1 MAKVGDTFKVNITIG
16 GKAFSCTFK
25 ILEEP
30 SGSNHGK
37 VQFGNDSKEFSTNP
51 TGELVI
57 PETVSYDGKTY
68 DVTSIGKYAFY
79 WCSELTGDLTIPDS
93 VTSIGDYAFSNCSAF
108 NGILTISSNITSIGS
123 HAFYGCSGF
132 RYAIIKSSNAPSL
145 GDYALDTN
153 NYSFIIYYPYN
164 GTGYDTG
171 NWNFYKN
178 KYLMKADKESTPNAT
193 FAATGEDSGKLSNVS
208 TSMKYSLDGGT
219 TWNPITSK
227 NMVITGVTDTNGV
240 KIYTPGDGVSKDS
253 DVQIIKI
260 TKAAKP
266 TTIGKVGCTTLSNNN
281 GKITGVTS
289 NMEYKLSAD
298 SNWTSCSDGEI
309 TGLKNGTYYV
319 RVKANG
325 TTLASEYVT
334 IMINEYIPKK
344 EQKPSAQFT
353 ATCEDGGTLSNVTTA
368 MNYSLDGGNTWNPIT
383 GNTMYITGVTE
394 ANGIKIYQPGD
405 KIYTIDSDVQTIT
418 IIKASTPTAVGKED
432 CTTLANND
440 GKITSVT
447 TDMEYKLS
455 TNAGW
460 ISITG
465 NEVTGLK
472 NGTYYVR
479 VKANGTT
486 LASEYVTIMINEYI
500 PYKEPTPNANFT
512 ATGPDTGVLSG
523 VTAGMKYKIG
533 NGNWIDITA
542 SDDIKLTGLSACTIS
557 VIKLGDGIYTIDS
570 DIQTIIVTKA
580 ATPTTVGKEDCTTLA
595 NNDGKIT
602 GVTTDM
608 EYKLSTDSIWIP
620 CSDGEIIRLR
630 DGTYYVRIKANGNSL
645 ASEYVTLIIAEY
657 KGYKE
662 PTPQAIFTATG
673 PDTGILSGV
682 SSGMKYRIENGNWI
696 DITAS
701 DDIKLTGLS
710 ACTISVI
717 KTGDGIYTIDSDI
730 QMIIVTKA
738 AKPTTIGK
746 VDCKTLANDNGKIT
760 GVTSEMEY
768 KLSTD
773 SSWIS
778 INSNEITGLKNG
790 TYHVRVKANGTTLA
804 SDMQIITIFPYSGIV
819 IILKEETPTAKFTAT
834 GPDTGILSGVNS
846 GMKYRIENG
855 SWIDINSGNN
865 ITLNGL
871 SECTISVVRK
881 GNNFTSIDSDTQ
893 TIKVTK
899 ADEPTTVGKVDCT
912 TPANNDGKL
921 IGVTTSMEYKLSTAS
936 FWISGTGNDI
946 TGLSSGTYYVRIKA
960 NGTMLAS
967 EAQIIIIGA
976 YIEPITEIQNGGSIT
991 GENLDKLISGGK
1003 TLTVYG
1009 DKGIKLVFNTNA
1021 LKEIGEKTSGEI
1033 RIEVKDVSNEHQ
1045 TSLQGKK
1052 VFSLKVSSG
1061 NETISNYGGTI
1072 TVTLPYELKDGEN
1085 AWDVTV
1091 WYLSSDG
1098 AMIEIPVTY
1107 DPVTNVVTFTV
1118 TNLDT
1123 YVIGVKEPEPEPES
1137 EHWINPFTDVK
1148 ENDWFYEAVK
1158 FVVQNGLFA
1167 GTGSSTFSPNNPMT
1181 RAMLW
1186 TVLGRLAGHNF
1197 TGSNVFED
1205 ARIWAINVGITDGS
1219 NPNGNITREQM
1230 ITILWRYAGSPK
1242 ASGDLN
1248 KFSDGNSV
1256 SGYAAEAMAWAVEN
1270 GIIAGANGAL
1280 MPKENATRAQVAA
1293 ILERFIKVIS
1303 KQ

>member
-51 TGELVI
+51 TGELVS

-418 IIKASTPTAVGKED
+418 IIKAATPTAVGKED
-432 CTTLANND
+432 CTTLANDD
-440 GKITSVT
+440 GKITGVT
-447 TDMEYKLS
+447 SDMEYKLS

-479 VKANGTT
+479 IKASGTT
-486 LASEYVTIMINEYI
+486 LASEYVTIEIKEYI
-500 PYKEPTPNANFT
+500 HYN
-512 ATGPDTGVLSG
+512 
-523 VTAGMKYKIG
+523 
-533 NGNWIDITA
+533 
-542 SDDIKLTGLSACTIS
+542 
-557 VIKLGDGIYTIDS
+557 
-570 DIQTIIVTKA
+570 
-580 ATPTTVGKEDCTTLA
+580 
-595 NNDGKIT
+595 
-602 GVTTDM
+602 
-608 EYKLSTDSIWIP
+608 
-620 CSDGEIIRLR
+620 
-630 DGTYYVRIKANGNSL
+630 
-645 ASEYVTLIIAEY
+645 
-657 KGYKE
+657 
-662 PTPQAIFTATG
+662 
-673 PDTGILSGV
+673 
-682 SSGMKYRIENGNWI
+682 
-696 DITAS
+696 
-701 DDIKLTGLS
+701 
-710 ACTISVI
+710 
-717 KTGDGIYTIDSDI
+717 
-730 QMIIVTKA
+730 
-738 AKPTTIGK
+738 
-746 VDCKTLANDNGKIT
+746 
-760 GVTSEMEY
+760 
-768 KLSTD
+768 
-773 SSWIS
+773 
-778 INSNEITGLKNG
+778 
-790 TYHVRVKANGTTLA
+790 
-804 SDMQIITIFPYSGIV
+804 
-819 IILKEETPTAKFTAT
+819 
-834 GPDTGILSGVNS
+834 
-846 GMKYRIENG
+846 
-855 SWIDINSGNN
+855 
-865 ITLNGL
+865 
-871 SECTISVVRK
+871 
-881 GNNFTSIDSDTQ
+881 
-893 TIKVTK
+893 
-899 ADEPTTVGKVDCT
+899 
-912 TPANNDGKL
+912 
-921 IGVTTSMEYKLSTAS
+921 
-936 FWISGTGNDI
+936 
-946 TGLSSGTYYVRIKA
+946 
-960 NGTMLAS
+960 
-967 EAQIIIIGA
+967 
-976 YIEPITEIQNGGSIT
+976 
-991 GENLDKLISGGK
+991 
-1003 TLTVYG
+1003 
-1009 DKGIKLVFNTNA
+1009 
-1021 LKEIGEKTSGEI
+1021 
-1033 RIEVKDVSNEHQ
+1033 
-1045 TSLQGKK
+1045 
-1052 VFSLKVSSG
+1052 
-1061 NETISNYGGTI
+1061 
-1072 TVTLPYELKDGEN
+1072 
-1085 AWDVTV
+1085 
-1091 WYLSSDG
+1091 
-1098 AMIEIPVTY
+1098 
-1107 DPVTNVVTFTV
+1107 
-1118 TNLDT
+1118 
-1123 YVIGVKEPEPEPES
+1123 
-1137 EHWINPFTDVK
+1137 
-1148 ENDWFYEAVK
+1148 
-1158 FVVQNGLFA
+1158 
-1167 GTGSSTFSPNNPMT
+1167 
-1181 RAMLW
+1181 
-1186 TVLGRLAGHNF
+1186 
-1197 TGSNVFED
+1197 
-1205 ARIWAINVGITDGS
+1205 
-1219 NPNGNITREQM
+1219 
-1230 ITILWRYAGSPK
+1230 
-1242 ASGDLN
+1242 
-1248 KFSDGNSV
+1248 
-1256 SGYAAEAMAWAVEN
+1256 
-1270 GIIAGANGAL
+1270 
-1280 MPKENATRAQVAA
+1280 
-1293 ILERFIKVIS
+1293 
-1303 KQ
+1303 